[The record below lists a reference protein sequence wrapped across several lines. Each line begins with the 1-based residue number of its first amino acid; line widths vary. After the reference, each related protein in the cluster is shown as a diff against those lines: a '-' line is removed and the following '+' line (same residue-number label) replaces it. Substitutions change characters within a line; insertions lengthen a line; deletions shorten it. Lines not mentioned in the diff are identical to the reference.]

1 MSNDDGAPIPMTAF
15 GFEALKAELTELRAR
30 RPALVEEVA
39 AARSEG
45 DLSENFAYH
54 DARQELGML
63 DGRVQVIEATLRT
76 AVMIEKSKVDGRVH
90 IGSTVVVRDEFGETT
105 YLIVGPPEAD

>member
-1 MSNDDGAPIPMTAF
+1 MTTVQPIPLSQE
-15 GFEALKAELTELRAR
+15 GRQALEDELKELVDSKRPVIVAR
-30 RPALVEEVA
+30 VA

-63 DGRVQVIEATLRT
+63 DGRVQVIEATLRN
-76 AVMIEKSKVDGRVH
+76 AVMIEKTKVDGRVH
-90 IGSTVVVRDEFGETT
+90 IGSTVVVRDEFGQST